1 MNSIFNSVGYGNYV
15 LFALF
20 ACIIVASSYLISHI
34 VDATEKRTR
43 FSGVLI
49 AGTVIAFISSMPE
62 FTSSLVGIFTT
73 NNPAVASGN
82 LLGGN
87 LFRTAML
94 GLTLIFFIFAI
105 KKAKTTIVQVSLT
118 ISQIAVFASYF
129 LIMWLARNQFTEN
142 IMTIIFTCLSV
153 AVLLVYVLNLI
164 IMIKKS
170 EKEVKIQNEE
180 FADDHLQ
187 HKGIQQYFVNFFLK
201 TKLLNMVLI
210 FVGCAILII
219 GASICIAISTNWI
232 LAYSWGWTEDS
243 PQTGF
248 GYSLLLGIVTSIPE
262 TITVITLL
270 RLKNINAAI
279 SDILGSNMFSC
290 LILSIV
296 DLIYWHGNDT
306 LFGKNSQE
314 ALSISFWCFVSM
326 IFVGCVLLINYLF
339 RNRKHNRL
347 YYVLNI
353 SALSLVFLAYVAYLI
368 LSSMGIYIFQPI
380 NPDPGPTL
388 HTAASDLYNSYDFLK
403 YYL

>member
-1 MNSIFNSVGYGNYV
+1 
-15 LFALF
+15 
-20 ACIIVASSYLISHI
+20 
-34 VDATEKRTR
+34 
-43 FSGVLI
+43 
-49 AGTVIAFISSMPE
+49 
-62 FTSSLVGIFTT
+62 
-73 NNPAVASGN
+73 
-82 LLGGN
+82 
-87 LFRTAML
+87 
-94 GLTLIFFIFAI
+94 
-105 KKAKTTIVQVSLT
+105 
-118 ISQIAVFASYF
+118 
-129 LIMWLARNQFTEN
+129 
-142 IMTIIFTCLSV
+142 
-153 AVLLVYVLNLI
+153 
-164 IMIKKS
+164 
-170 EKEVKIQNEE
+170 
-180 FADDHLQ
+180 
-187 HKGIQQYFVNFFLK
+187 
-201 TKLLNMVLI
+201 VLI